1 MNPTELPDDTPI
13 ELEDGT
19 ITTLADLRAQEGE
32 ALQAIYSAFAG
43 MRDEW
48 VLHRSQSGVE
58 TRWRKAAAMYWG
70 EIDDVQMTPM
80 EDTLRNGPRR
90 RAKTPERSR
99 VVVNIVRPKV
109 DNAVARMCELL
120 LPSDDRNWGIG
131 PTPMPDVVQ
140 RRVGDMRQTVDPAT
154 GQPTGLTADAEAAGL
169 IQAAQEAAKA
179 MERVIDDQLTEATY
193 NAESRKGIEN
203 GVRLGTMVL
212 IGPIPKKQI
221 NKVWLPGNQGRQS
234 LELKEKTVPST
245 VSADPWDVFFDPAC
259 GNDHQRG
266 AGFWWRRF
274 ATRKE
279 LRRLIGIQGYD
290 TDAIKAVL
298 ETKPNRIRAAESRVQ
313 RELCKDD
320 SYEMWVY
327 HGEVEPD
334 QMGLLSSRSGGNP
347 LEDVTM
353 AQIVMVNDKVISAI
367 PSWIV
372 DGTLPCDVWCWR
384 QADDSPYGYGLPD
397 ELEHQ
402 QAVVNSAWR
411 QVMDNAKVSLGP
423 QIVMKKTAVVP
434 AGADKLDYSIHPNK
448 VWLAADD
455 VEDVNKAFSTFDIPS
470 PLEELLSIANTAM
483 QFADGETSMPQLM
496 NGNQGTGPTPETVG
510 GMVMLF
516 NNANTVLRLR
526 VKQYDDRITV
536 PHIGRYYDFN
546 MVNNPAAE
554 IKGDHEVVARG
565 ASALIERDIQAQS
578 AMAIAQL
585 SANPRYAELM
595 KADEELRVIL
605 RAAKFEPEQLMKS
618 ADEIKRD
625 QEAAAQ
631 QGAPADPRIES
642 ARMQLQAKQLEMEDR
657 AAQRDFEGR
666 RNQEENQLKLASL
679 EYNKQREQ
687 AEFEIAQTA
696 ASLDRDMGLLK
707 IQTGAQTTRE
717 ALAAKERMEL
727 LKIDND
733 RQIFN
738 AEAAL
743 RVRTGAGI

>member
-1 MNPTELPDDTPI
+1 MTNDLPDDTPI
-13 ELEDGT
+13 ELGDGT
-19 ITTLADLRAQEGE
+19 ITTIGDLRAQEGE
-32 ALQAIYSAFAG
+32 ALQQIYSAFAG
-43 MRDEW
+43 MRDDW

-58 TRWRKAAAMYWG
+58 SRWRKATAMYWG
-70 EIDDVQMTPM
+70 EADDVQMTPM
-80 EDTLRNGPRR
+80 EDTLRNGPRK
-90 RAKTPERSR
+90 RAKGAERSR

-140 RRVGDMRQTVDPAT
+140 RRIGDQRQTVDPAT

-169 IQAAQEAAKA
+169 IRAAQEAAEA
-179 MERVIDDQLTEATY
+179 MQRVIDDQLTEAGF
-193 NAESRKGIEN
+193 NAESRAGIED

-221 NKVWLPGNQGRQS
+221 SKVWLPGEQGRQS
-234 LELKEKTVPST
+234 LEIKEKTVPS
-245 VSADPWDVFFDPAC
+245 SLRADPWDVFFDPAC

-279 LRRLIGIQGYD
+279 LRALVGIKGYD
-290 TDAIKAVL
+290 TEAIKRVL
-298 ETKPNRIRAAESRVQ
+298 ETKPNRIRAAQSRIQ
-313 RELCKDD
+313 REMCKDD

-347 LEDVTM
+347 IEDVTM
-353 AQIVMVNDKVISAI
+353 AQVVMVNEQIISAI

-384 QADDSPYGYGLPD
+384 RADDSPYGYGLPD

-402 QAVVNSAWR
+402 QSVVNTAWR

-423 QIVMKKTAVVP
+423 QIVMKKLAVVP
-434 AGADKLDYSIHPNK
+434 AGSDKLDYSIHPNK

-470 PLEELLSIANTAM
+470 RLDELLAIANTAM

-516 NNANTVLRLR
+516 NSANTVLRLR
-526 VKQYDDRITV
+526 VKQYDDRITA
-536 PHIGRYYDFN
+536 PHLGRYYDYN
-546 MVNNPAAE
+546 MINNPDPS

-578 AMAIAQL
+578 AMLIANL
-585 SANPRYAELM
+585 SANPRYANLM
-595 KADEELRVIL
+595 KADKELQVIL
-605 RAAKFEPEQLMKS
+605 RAAKFEPDQLMKTP
-618 ADEIKRD
+618 DEIKRD
-625 QEAAAQ
+625 EEAAAQ
-631 QGAPADPRIES
+631 AGGPQDPRIES
-642 ARMQLQAKQLEMEDR
+642 ARMQLQAKQIEMDDR
-657 AAQRDFEGR
+657 AAQRDFEAQ
-666 RNQEENQLKLASL
+666 RNANENQLKLASL
-679 EYNKQREQ
+679 EYNKSREQ

-696 ASLDRDMGLLK
+696 AALDRDMGLLK

-717 ALAAKERMEL
+717 QIAAKERMEL
-727 LKIDND
+727 LRIDND

-743 RVRTGAGI
+743 RVRTGQGI